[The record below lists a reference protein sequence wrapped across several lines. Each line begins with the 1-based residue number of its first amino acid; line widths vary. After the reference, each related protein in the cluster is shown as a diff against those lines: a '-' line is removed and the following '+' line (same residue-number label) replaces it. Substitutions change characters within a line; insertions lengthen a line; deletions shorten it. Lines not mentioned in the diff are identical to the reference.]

1 MDDWV
6 LPEGPGSRGSALRSS
21 RPPDRDFENA
31 VLQLLEHH
39 GAMEGEILESYR
51 EIAERSSAGEAV
63 KFLVRLILADEE
75 RHHELFAKMA
85 NEIRSI
91 LWEVPVEPR
100 LPAMS
105 ARPDAELLAET
116 KRLLA
121 FEKQDAKELRALR
134 KSLAPASDYSMDPLM
149 VELML
154 HDTAKH
160 ITILEYIEERLSH

>member
-1 MDDWV
+1 MNDWV
-6 LPEGPGSRGSALRSS
+6 MPEGPGSRGSAQRAA

-31 VLQLLEHH
+31 ILRLFEHH
-39 GAMEGEILESYR
+39 GEAEGEILESYR
-51 EIAERSSAGEAV
+51 EIAERSSSGEAIQ
-63 KFLVRLILADEE
+63 FLVRLILQDEE

-100 LPAMS
+100 LPAMRS
-105 ARPDAELLAET
+105 RPDPELLAET

-134 KSLAPASDYSMDPLM
+134 KSLASSSKYSMDPLM

-160 ITILEYIEERLSH
+160 IAILEYIKTKLSR

>member
-6 LPEGPGSRGSALRSS
+6 LPEGPGSRGSAQRST

-31 VLQLLEHH
+31 ILRMFEHH
-39 GAMEGEILESYR
+39 GEAEGEILESYR
-51 EIAERSSAGEAV
+51 EIAERSSSGEAIQ
-63 KFLVRLILADEE
+63 FLVRLILQDEE

-100 LPAMS
+100 LPAVR
-105 ARPDAELLAET
+105 ARPDPELLAET

-134 KSLAPASDYSMDPLM
+134 KSLASSSKYSMDPLM

-154 HDTAKH
+154 LDTAKH
-160 ITILEYIEERLSH
+160 IAILEYIKSQLSR